1 MANPINLVRDFTS
14 TTANT
19 VEEVYK
25 SPLEGTGSVVTAF
38 TATNAT
44 IQNRLHS
51 AYIFGTDGVLTKKL
65 ISDERLIRN
74 KSSFGGEIVNQAL
87 KPGETIRVESDLAN
101 SVSWNISGKEFIT

>member
-1 MANPINLVRDFTS
+1 MANPKKLVRDFSS

-25 SPLEGTGSVVTAF
+25 SPTGGTGSVVTAF
-38 TATNAT
+38 TVTNAT
-44 IQNRLHS
+44 SVNRIHS
-51 AYIFGTDGVLTKKL
+51 AYIFGSDGVLVKKL

-87 KPGETIRVESDLAN
+87 DPGETIRVESDLAD
-101 SVSWNISGKEFIT
+101 SVSWNISGKEFV